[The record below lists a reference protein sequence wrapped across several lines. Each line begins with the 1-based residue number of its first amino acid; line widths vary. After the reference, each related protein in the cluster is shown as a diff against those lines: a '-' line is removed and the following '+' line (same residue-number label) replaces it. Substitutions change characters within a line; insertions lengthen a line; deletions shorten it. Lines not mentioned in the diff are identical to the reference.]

1 MLEVVSTGVLG
12 VLWYLWWQWWGKNM
26 ARSSAGALT
35 VRQRFAS
42 GVGMIC
48 WNVSF
53 VLLFISIWSQGW
65 RLLTLPLLILMVFVS
80 FVLNGWAK
88 SKE

>member
-1 MLEVVSTGVLG
+1 MLPVVYTGVVG

-26 ARSSAGALT
+26 LRSSATALT

-42 GVGMIC
+42 GVGILF

-53 VLLFISIWSQGW
+53 ILI
-65 RLLTLPLLILMVFVS
+65 LLTIWFQLNPWLTVPLILMSAFVS
-80 FVLNGWAK
+80 LTLNGWAK